1 MIRARI
7 LTVGVVSLVFYG
19 AAAMAQHPTPK
30 PPSTPSVASES
41 PAAQSALEAV
51 PESPLAAALRKAI
64 ASLPEDGSDEE
75 RNEHAALASFY
86 EARRFA
92 PLWIENGAL
101 TSKAAAVAAEIKDAG
116 AWGLNPADFPLPEM
130 KTQDSESAAAGEAMF
145 AKAVL
150 KYARYARGG
159 RIIAPAELLN
169 TNLDRRPQLV
179 PPKDVLDGIA
189 SAGDAGAYLKGLN
202 PQHPQFERLREKYI
216 AAVADRKPEAKRLLA
231 NMEMWRWM
239 AADMGDVHVLA
250 NVPEFMLRLVKN
262 GTVIYTERI
271 VVGEIGKQTSI
282 FSRPLKHIVFR
293 PMWRVPE
300 SIKVRELWPSLKR
313 GGGLMRQYGLELE
326 TKDGQPLDWR
336 TMDWSKEDIRDY
348 EVVQP
353 PGRKSVLGV
362 VKFSFPSQHT
372 IYMHDTPDRWMFNA
386 AQRTLSHG
394 CLRVQN
400 PVRLAEL
407 ILAEDKGWD
416 AVKIA
421 DLIKD
426 GPLNNEV
433 AIDKKIRIHIV
444 YFTAWVDDTG
454 KLSLWKDIYGHEKRV
469 SLALAGK
476 WSEIDKGKDHLAPP
490 EPLPPSAARIAETK
504 PADEDTMVDPL
515 ANAIGGRF

>member
-1 MIRARI
+1 M
-7 LTVGVVSLVFYG
+7 L
-19 AAAMAQHPTPK
+19 
-30 PPSTPSVASES
+30 
-41 PAAQSALEAV
+41 
-51 PESPLAAALRKAI
+51 
-64 ASLPEDGSDEE
+64 
-75 RNEHAALASFY
+75 
-86 EARRFA
+86 
-92 PLWIENGAL
+92 
-101 TSKAAAVAAEIKDAG
+101 
-116 AWGLNPADFPLPEM
+116 
-130 KTQDSESAAAGEAMF
+130 
-145 AKAVL
+145 
-150 KYARYARGG
+150 
-159 RIIAPAELLN
+159 
-169 TNLDRRPQLV
+169 
-179 PPKDVLDGIA
+179 
-189 SAGDAGAYLKGLN
+189 
-202 PQHPQFERLREKYI
+202 
-216 AAVADRKPEAKRLLA
+216 
-231 NMEMWRWM
+231 
-239 AADMGDVHVLA
+239 HVLA

-262 GTVIYTERI
+262 GTVIHTERI

-394 CLRVQN
+394 CLRVRN

-416 AVKIA
+416 AAKIA

-433 AIDKKIRIHIV
+433 AIDKMIRIHIV
-444 YFTAWVDDTG
+444 YFTAWVDDAG

-469 SLALAGK
+469 SLALGRQV
-476 WSEIDKGKDHLAPP
+476 ERDRQGQG
-490 EPLPPSAARIAETK
+490 PLGAARA
-504 PADEDTMVDPL
+504 ASSVRRARSRDE
-515 ANAIGGRF
+515 ARGRGHHGRRPRQCDRRPVLTAQH